1 MANIRRNIFLLLW
14 FLVVSDRCKV
24 SFQSVLDFSSTLS
37 LHNFFPCITS
47 WFSCTCTCMQLHK
60 PIISLKISAYI
71 AHLFVPDLDNHNSK
85 LFKNLWYYFLH
96 VVATNYW
103 HSHKWFF
110 MLHSAKECK
119 LWPPIPLGIVIMLDR
134 IEYWK
139 WYEHVCLQCS
149 L

>member
-14 FLVVSDRCKV
+14 FLVVSDGCKV

-85 LFKNLWYYFLH
+85 LFKNLWYYFLR
-96 VVATNYW
+96 VVEW
-103 HSHKWFF
+103 SFV
-110 MLHSAKECK
+110 LHWAKACK
-119 LWPPIPLGIVIMLDR
+119 LWPPIPLDTVRMLDR

-139 WYEHVCLQCS
+139 WYEHICLECS
-149 L
+149 F